1 MHDGFVD
8 ASGHQALVSQLFVA
22 SRLLNL
28 RLPQQLAIETTV
40 AGVKIARRGRA
51 RLAVDI

>member
-1 MHDGFVD
+1 MHDGFVY

-22 SRLLNL
+22 SRLLDL
-28 RLPQQLAIETTV
+28 RLPQQLTIETAT
-40 AGVKIARRGRA
+40 AGVGVARRGRA